1 MTPSTEPSGVQTTNR
16 EALLLQTVAHFN
28 AGDLD
33 AVLERLHPEVEWPDL
48 ATDQILHGRDEVRAY
63 WERQM
68 RALRPEITPNE
79 VVPAGEDV
87 IMVNTQRAFERG
99 NGKEMVPSVVV
110 VVHRYSFRDG
120 LIFRMRHFRSL
131 EAALAID
138 DV

>member
-1 MTPSTEPSGVQTTNR
+1 MTPSTQPRSVQTASR

-33 AVLERLHPEVEWPDL
+33 AVLERLHPDVEWPDL
-48 ATDQILHGRDEVRAY
+48 ASDQLMRGRDAVRAY

-68 RALRPEITPNE
+68 RALRPELTPNE
-79 VVPAGEDV
+79 VVPAGDDV

-99 NGKEMVPSVVV
+99 NGNEMVPAMVVA
-110 VVHRYSFRDG
+110 HRYSFRDG
-120 LIFRMRHFRSL
+120 LICRMRHFRSL

-138 DV
+138 DA